1 MGEQSGEPEPPITRV
16 FKSQFFGGG
25 PVTAAVIWQWFNASL
40 QLSEL
45 RMNNSSSSESSPS
58 RLAAKSWLPADF
70 VVIGLWLHLPIAV
83 YLWRKIVLTG
93 ARDYFV
99 ELSSW
104 AHVLLGMSSFVTVS
118 VLAVGVLLGVMKLRG
133 SKTRRVFIYFALIA
147 GVLVELVYL
156 VSCFGSMMVTL
167 HRLG

>member
-1 MGEQSGEPEPPITRV
+1 M
-16 FKSQFFGGG
+16 
-25 PVTAAVIWQWFNASL
+25 
-40 QLSEL
+40 
-45 RMNNSSSSESSPS
+45 
-58 RLAAKSWLPADF
+58 
-70 VVIGLWLHLPIAV
+70 
-83 YLWRKIVLTG
+83 LTG

-104 AHVLLGMSSFVTVS
+104 AHVLLGMTSFVTVS

-167 HRLG
+167 HRLS